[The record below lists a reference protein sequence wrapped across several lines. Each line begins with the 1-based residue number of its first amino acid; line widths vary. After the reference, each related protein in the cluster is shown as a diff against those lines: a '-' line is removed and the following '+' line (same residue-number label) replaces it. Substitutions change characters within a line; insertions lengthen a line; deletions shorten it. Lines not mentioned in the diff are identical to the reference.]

1 MRKTIVPVAIVLAA
15 SAVPM
20 QAQELTYDAIQ
31 EEISAE
37 PSFDDVQ
44 KKIVA
49 VSVAISSYPKAVQ
62 KEYGDQLGEQASALN
77 KANDEL
83 TEEDK
88 KEAFKNIFFA
98 VAQIET
104 KAQEAEAEYAK
115 AREAALQAIKAAKDA
130 YTTAVTTISKLEVPS
145 VRDMYYDAQ
154 LQELKDPK
162 EALTVPA
169 EPTAAALYED
179 KELSKS
185 TKTDWENYKEQIE
198 NLKSSAETA
207 NDTEIEAQPER
218 KTELDR
224 LIEAAMDKAAKD
236 KEESLWNLVDS
247 YVAYTGKDVH
257 LATINGVTTALT
269 TFSGNVGKSLEGWN
283 LTKSEYE
290 SYKDK
295 ITEQE
300 TTLTKTAEA
309 AEKAAKAKAKEL
321 ADAKVLGLTEYTD
334 DNLGPDDYTKKAK
347 LDANTYINAAI
358 AAAEKLGEM
367 YVYVPVEYAALEGDV
382 NKKVGE
388 AKDAIAAVAPLENNY
403 NAYADLKRTYK
414 TLKDAYDA
422 AAIELS
428 GLKAKEEIDDT
439 FYTEANTKLNEVAN
453 MLETF
458 DATNQSKYEAKDY
471 KGYTESEPGDV
482 YNGVKALL
490 NLDYDTAEKIQQIVE
505 DAKADN
511 NAYNDTLATLTGY
524 QKQVDGIDATVS
536 HANNK
541 DYVGAAVEKLN
552 GKLGSEQSA
561 LATELE
567 GLVTDYRTNKILGKT
582 FAEIEQEISDL
593 NAAIETAQKDLN
605 AYVSS
610 KELIETWTKSV
621 KDILDKIPDPVSQD
635 YPADKR
641 KELEDDRT
649 LATDYQ
655 NAISELDADAE
666 NAITTPHESQNLWKT
681 IKGKSYTTDL
691 ETLSDNVNKHLD
703 AYQKWLGGQ
712 GDEAIYKVGVQYY
725 TELQTALEAAI
736 KATSSTALGFDDDQD
751 AIDNLKKAVEAH
763 ETDPNHGPNDCI
775 AAMGDWYELYVSIKQ
790 SITDHKQ
797 AWLDYTAKKGTLEG
811 IVAFEATLPNLGLYA
826 NLNDKAEI
834 DKAISDAQSEL
845 DAAYTEAYTEQKAL
859 SFDAAGKRT
868 EILNLIAQLKLQEEL
883 AASGIADA
891 ISDAR
896 DQLAKNEGWNPENN
910 FYGKQLDELEK
921 KYNDPETEYIDFTKD
936 VKYAGYETKSKE
948 IEPLKAAI
956 EAVAPAAKA
965 NYNAYTAQQNAQ
977 AAAKAVWADYYSKVG
992 AMYVDAEGKTDFSG
1006 AQKYYQ
1012 DQLNECFTKVLT
1024 VYDTQIEDAYK
1035 AGTSEKFNTEEY
1047 TKQYND
1053 AIANNKA
1060 EMDGIY
1066 QAAQANKYE
1075 YDRQMKEFA
1084 KLETY
1089 YGEQITALENQIKN
1103 VEESINGATAEE
1115 LASLEAQ
1122 REALKNVKTQLEE
1135 VQTNID
1141 NLKKAIVKAV
1151 NAVDAGGSDAYADDY
1166 VKEDTN
1172 IRSQITKIITSA
1184 GQEQKAYTDLL
1195 EKQAAVA
1202 QELEAVKTTISGS
1215 KFADALNTTFK
1226 ADLDRIANS
1235 LSTAATRI
1243 NNDHANNLCGKDDAS
1258 CTPEQLD
1265 GISTEIS
1272 ILSANVNDEIVK
1284 LANEAAYNTA
1294 SAEIESLKSTLDAQ
1308 LFLAQEQN
1316 PDVYTLFEEQVSNL
1330 RSEIEGLQRE
1340 LDTASD
1346 IAQNE
1351 GRDLAELVTF
1361 DYAEYYNQIATLMGE
1376 ISACQAQFEDLKSD
1390 IAKMNSD
1397 LEAIEISAYAAS
1409 VQDVLDKKTAIETAI
1424 AKIDEQMEDFVLNDT
1439 KTVQD
1444 LQDLISGAN
1453 DLKAEIEAFAELVAT
1468 TYLSGDINGTGAVD
1482 SEDVFQILD
1491 LVLNTPSGEE
1501 VLKAADMDGD
1511 GKYTVADLVQI
1522 NNLYV
1527 YGKTTGLQGS
1537 NNVAAAADAETGSV
1551 DMQLD
1556 TDRMSVLL
1564 DSNTGYSAIQMDV
1577 EMPQGVSVSE
1587 VNFAGDS
1594 QKVMVATNVL
1604 ENGVLRVVLYAAD
1617 GSSILNGESSLL
1629 DLSLAG
1635 EGMGIVS
1642 IDHIIAATPKGQRHD
1657 LTAATGAFTIVTGI
1671 EAVEASADTT
1681 SVFDING
1688 MVRKTVQKG
1697 INIVKDAT
1705 GKVKKMLMK

>member
-198 NLKSSAETA
+198 NLKSSAKTA
-207 NDTEIEAQPER
+207 NDAEIEAQPER
-218 KTELDR
+218 KTKLDR
-224 LIEAAMDKAAKD
+224 LIGAAMDKAAKD

-247 YVAYTGKDVH
+247 YVAYTGKDGH

-269 TFSGNVGKSLEGWN
+269 TISGNVGKSLEGWN
-283 LTKSEYE
+283 LTESEYE

-300 TTLTKTAEA
+300 TTLTETAEA

-321 ADAKVLGLTEYTD
+321 ADAKVLGLTKYTVF
-334 DNLGPDDYTKKAK
+334 GPDDYTTAAK
-347 LDANTYINAAI
+347 EDANTYINAAI

-367 YVYVPVEYAALEGDV
+367 YVYVPDKYAALEGDV
-382 NKKVGE
+382 NTKVGE

-414 TLKDAYDA
+414 TLKDAYDT

-428 GLKAKEEIDDT
+428 GLKAKGEIDDT

-471 KGYTESEPGDV
+471 EGYTESEPGDV

-490 NLDYDTAEKIQQIVE
+490 EDAYDTAEKIQKIVE

-511 NAYNDTLATLTGY
+511 NAYNDTLAIIESYRTRANG
-524 QKQVDGIDATVS
+524 ATVTVS
-536 HANNK
+536 FSEENQQYAGKYSEQATTLNNK
-541 DYVGAAVEKLN
+541 LGTQKTKVLKAIQGLEKDFRENKVLNTDLDSKVSSAVTTLEGAAATA
-552 GKLGSEQSA
+552 SA
-561 LATELE
+561 
-567 GLVTDYRTNKILGKT
+567 
-582 FAEIEQEISDL
+582 
-593 NAAIETAQKDLN
+593 DLN

-610 KELIETWTKSV
+610 KEQVATWTAFIN
-621 KDILDKIPDPVSQD
+621 DILTKIPKQD
-635 YPADKR
+635 YQGYDYTD
-641 KELEDDRT
+641 LEGDRT
-649 LATDYQ
+649 LATQYQ
-655 NAISELDADAE
+655 GEIAQLDTEADNAF
-666 NAITTPHESQNLWKT
+666 NASPGSSKT
-681 IKGKSYTTDL
+681 VWEKIQGKTYTDDL
-691 ETLSDNVNKHLD
+691 ETLSDNVDAHLA

-712 GDEAIYKVGVQYY
+712 GDEAIYKLGLQYCE
-725 TELQTALEAAI
+725 ELQTALEAA
-736 KATSSTALGFDDDQD
+736 KNATADDALGFKEDGDDIK
-751 AIDNLKKAVEAH
+751 ALKDEVDKHKA
-763 ETDPNHGPNDCI
+763 DGHGPNDCI
-775 AAMGDWYELYVSIKQ
+775 AAMGAWYEKYVSIQ
-790 SITDHKQ
+790 ASIETHKK
-797 AWLDYTAKKGTLEG
+797 AWEEYDAQKTLLSE
-811 IVAFEATLPNLGLYA
+811 ITTFEASKKQLYA
-826 NLNDKAEI
+826 NLNDTNKAEI
-834 DKAISDAQSEL
+834 DKAISTAQSEL
-845 DAAYTEAYTEQKAL
+845 DAAYTEQKAL

-883 AASGIADA
+883 DAPGIDIAGA
-891 ISDAR
+891 ISTVR
-896 DQLAKNEGWNPENN
+896 TQLATEGWNPEN
-910 FYGKQLDELEK
+910 FYGNQLGDLK
-921 KYNDPETEYIDFTKD
+921 TEYDTFTDGVQYYKD
-936 VKYAGYETKSKE
+936 YETNKDYETKSAR
-948 IEPLKAAI
+948 IATLKAEV
-956 EAVAPAAKA
+956 EAVATDAKA
-965 NYNAYTAQQNAQ
+965 NYEAYTTQTQAQT
-977 AAAKAVWADYYSKVG
+977 AAKAVWADIYSKVG
-992 AMYVDAEGKTDFSG
+992 AMYVETDFSG

-1012 DQLNECFTKVLT
+1012 DQLNKCFTDVLT
-1024 VYDTQIEDAYK
+1024 YYDTQIEKAYK
-1035 AGTSEKFNTEEY
+1035 TGTSKEFNTKE
-1047 TKQYND
+1047 YND
-1053 AIANNKA
+1053 DIAENTIAMNAIQA
-1060 EMDGIY
+1060 
-1066 QAAQANKYE
+1066 AAQANKDA
-1075 YDRQMKEFA
+1075 YDSQMVEFA

-1089 YGEQITALENQIKN
+1089 YGEQIKALETQIKN

-1122 REALKNVKTQLEE
+1122 QEALENVKTQLED

-1151 NAVDAGGSDAYADDY
+1151 NDVVAGGSDAYAGDY
-1166 VKEDTN
+1166 VKEDEN
-1172 IRSQITKIITSA
+1172 IRSQINKIITSA
-1184 GQEQKAYTDLL
+1184 DQEQEAYTALL
-1195 EKQAAVA
+1195 RKQVEVA
-1202 QELEAVKTTISGS
+1202 EEFEDVKTTISGS

-1265 GISTEIS
+1265 DISTEIS

-1308 LFLAQEQN
+1308 LFLAQKQN

-1501 VLKAADMDGD
+1501 VLKAADMDDD